1 MTSVVYLSAI
11 LKDEFFETNLDQF
24 HQRGIP
30 GIIRIFDQ
38 IRSTEPP

>member
-24 HQRGIP
+24 YQRGIP
-30 GIIRIFDQ
+30 GVIRIFDQ
-38 IRSTEPP
+38 IRRTEHP